1 MMPLGLLIR
10 SIMPGLQ
17 LPAPASVVGNADP
30 VVQQMLAVLAPAAD
44 ELVRRYPYTRR
55 LVDGKWIKPLAAPP
69 TNVATLDT
77 DDILFDTPVIR
88 AAVKWRWQEANG
100 LDYAEA
106 FRQCEEALSRV
117 ASEHMRATRDRVD
130 L

>member
-1 MMPLGLLIR
+1 MQLGTLVR

-17 LPAPASVVGNADP
+17 LPVPASVVGNADP

-55 LVDGKWIKPLAAPP
+55 LVEGLWVKPLAAPA
-69 TNVATLDT
+69 TDTLTLDT

-106 FRQCEEALSRV
+106 FRQCEEALSRF
-117 ASEHMRATRDRVD
+117 ASAHMRAARDTVD

>member
-1 MMPLGLLIR
+1 MMQLGLLIR